1 MGASVSL
8 RLSSSTQNGIE
19 PARAVF
25 ARNVRR
31 IRRLREVSQES
42 LADDAGLSRTYIGEV
57 EREERAVS
65 IDIMGQIADAL
76 DVPLKDLLDPAM
88 SINAG
93 ITEK

>member
-1 MGASVSL
+1 MLERMEKMRGSH
-8 RLSSSTQNGIE
+8 

-42 LADDAGLSRTYIGEV
+42 LAADAGLSRTYIGEV

-76 DVPLKDLLDPAM
+76 GVPLRDLLDPGL
-88 SINAG
+88 SINIEMAQ
-93 ITEK
+93 K